1 MKRKINYDLRMDRV
15 QQQILEALGR
25 LIHSEVKDPGVS
37 ELTSVLRVEVTNDLK
52 YAKVYVTTYGDGQA
66 RENAMAG
73 LNRAKGFLRSR
84 LARILETR
92 TAPELTFVN
101 DDSIEYAAFIQKTLD
116 GLNIPPEET
125 EEVEE
130 TDE

>member
-1 MKRKINYDLRMDRV
+1 MRRKINYDLRMDRL
-15 QQQILEALGR
+15 QQQIMEALGR
-25 LIHSEVKDPGVS
+25 LIHEEVKDPGVS

-52 YAKVYVTTYGDGQA
+52 YAKVYITTYGQPEDRSRA
-66 RENAMAG
+66 IDG

-84 LARILETR
+84 LARILDTR

-101 DDSIEYAAFIQKTLD
+101 DDSIEYAAHIQKKL
-116 GLNIPPEET
+116 EELKIT
-125 EEVEE
+125 HEE

>member
-1 MKRKINYDLRMDRV
+1 MRRKINYDLRMDRL
-15 QQQILEALGR
+15 QQQIMEALGR
-25 LIHSEVKDPGVS
+25 LIHEEVKDPGVS

-52 YAKVYVTTYGDGQA
+52 YAKVYITTYGQPEDRSRA
-66 RENAMAG
+66 IDG

-84 LARILETR
+84 MAKILDTR

-101 DDSIEYAAFIQKTLD
+101 DDSIEYAAHIQKKL
-116 GLNIPPEET
+116 EELKIT
-125 EEVEE
+125 HEE

>member
-1 MKRKINYDLRMDRV
+1 MRRKINYDLRMDRL
-15 QQQILEALGR
+15 QQQIMEALGR
-25 LIHSEVKDPGVS
+25 LIHEEVKDPGVS

-52 YAKVYVTTYGDGQA
+52 YAKVYITTYGQPEDRSRA
-66 RENAMAG
+66 IDG

-84 LARILETR
+84 LAKILDTR

-101 DDSIEYAAFIQKTLD
+101 DDSIEYAAHIQKKL
-116 GLNIPPEET
+116 EELKIT
-125 EEVEE
+125 HEE